1 MDQTMDCGITNYQF
15 WSGIMI
21 NTTLSQPLPLTQ
33 YPNLSLCPQS
43 QIIISLTHHKPVNP
57 HRKERKE
64 DGADEKAN
72 HCQRRNNP

>member
-21 NTTLSQPLPLTQ
+21 NTTLSQPLPLTE
-33 YPNLSLCPQS
+33 YPSLYLCPQS
-43 QIIISLTHHKPVNP
+43 QIIISLTHKPVNP